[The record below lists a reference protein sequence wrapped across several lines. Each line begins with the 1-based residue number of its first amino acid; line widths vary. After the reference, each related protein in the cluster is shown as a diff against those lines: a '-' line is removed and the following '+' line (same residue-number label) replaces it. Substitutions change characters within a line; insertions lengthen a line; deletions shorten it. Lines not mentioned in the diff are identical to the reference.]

1 MELLSLLNH
10 LLIPIIATIGI
21 VVIALYIISYLN
33 RFFSYLKIKESVFL
47 GENSV
52 QVLELMLLYSFFSFL
67 FVFLIYIYSGIGF
80 GIEDYTT
87 RIIFPYLYTFFSI
100 ILVLLFSMLF
110 LSINN
115 RVFRYLRG
123 ELHTKPKT
131 TISEKVGYYT
141 ELIIKYFIY
150 LLALIFS
157 IIILLSSF
165 GVLGNT
171 TKGLIIFFS
180 RNVEGLLMIL
190 FLIIIGIVL
199 YLIFVAFINDIKLRS
214 KSQKEKLSK
223 YLTGILRNT
232 IIILVL
238 LGIILIFLSMLGF
251 RYADIFV
258 FIFFIIIIL
267 IMVFFVFYS
276 PLKNAISG
284 IIILSLEPF
293 VEDDYISI
301 ENEIEGTVLNIKLL
315 YTEIKDTRGKIN
327 FIPNSKILEKT
338 VRVISSPGKNFPIR
352 FEIEVPG
359 TIGPETF
366 EKIFLESI
374 MDIPYIDQ
382 TERPSIFLENIGS
395 NSDKY
400 EICIHAESSEKS
412 DFIKSEILKRL
423 KSAMYKH

>member
-1 MELLSLLNH
+1 MELLSLLDH

-52 QVLELMLLYSFFSFL
+52 QVLEIMLLYSFFSFL

-80 GIEDYTT
+80 GIRDYTT

-115 RVFRYLRG
+115 RAFKYLRG

-131 TISEKVGYYT
+131 IISEKVGYYT

-150 LLALIFS
+150 FLALIFS

-214 KSQKEKLSK
+214 KSQKEKLGK

-327 FIPNSKILEKT
+327 LIPNSKILEKT

-352 FEIEVPG
+352 FEIEIPG

-366 EKIFLESI
+366 EKIFLESV

-382 TERPSIFLENIGS
+382 TERPSIFLKNIGS
-395 NSDKY
+395 NFDKY
-400 EICIHAESSEKS
+400 EICIHVESSEKG